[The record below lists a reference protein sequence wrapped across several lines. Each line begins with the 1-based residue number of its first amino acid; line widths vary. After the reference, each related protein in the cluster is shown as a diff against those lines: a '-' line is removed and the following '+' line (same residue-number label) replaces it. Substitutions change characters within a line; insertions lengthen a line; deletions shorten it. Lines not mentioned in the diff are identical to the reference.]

1 LSKKEVR
8 ETRCLVAVFMLTKT
22 PFLTGFPTLLF
33 GKAKRSAQELLK
45 LQRKQLHENSVSEIS
60 AQFSGEITPELIQ
73 RHALTER
80 SRVYSHAVTFWA
92 FLTQVFSEDAS
103 CGKAVARV
111 QQWCRQ
117 LKLPAPSANT
127 ASFVEARQRLPET
140 MLQGIH
146 HDLLSQFA
154 RHGSNTDLWRGHVV
168 KAVDGTSAQMP
179 DTPRNQAKYP
189 QPSGQAPGCGFPV
202 VQLIGVINLNNGA
215 WEEFVESD
223 LRVHE
228 HRGFELLY
236 RCVGENEILINDRA
250 YTSYELIARLQEQKS
265 HLIGRH
271 HQSRKLDFRKGK
283 KLGPNERLQRWT
295 KPGRQSSG
303 SCLSKEK
310 WEQLPEEMEVRIIRV
325 KGPDRTGK
333 PTTKYLVTTLLD
345 PIQYPVE
352 EIGSLYFHRWEI
364 ELRFRDIKTTM
375 GMELLRTKSPEM
387 IRKEIMMHMIAYNAL
402 RLLMF
407 KAGKKHGRNHRRLS
421 FKGALQALFG
431 SISGFA
437 GVWKKPVIRKRERDN
452 LLRRIAERVVPERPG
467 RNEPRKLKRRPKPFG
482 WMQQPR
488 HEYPEHFQTDDHPIK
503 ILDAVA

>member
-1 LSKKEVR
+1 
-8 ETRCLVAVFMLTKT
+8 MLTKT

-189 QPSGQAPGCGFPV
+189 QPSGQAPG
-202 VQLIGVINLNNGA
+202 
-215 WEEFVESD
+215 
-223 LRVHE
+223 
-228 HRGFELLY
+228 
-236 RCVGENEILINDRA
+236 
-250 YTSYELIARLQEQKS
+250 
-265 HLIGRH
+265 
-271 HQSRKLDFRKGK
+271 
-283 KLGPNERLQRWT
+283 
-295 KPGRQSSG
+295 
-303 SCLSKEK
+303 
-310 WEQLPEEMEVRIIRV
+310 
-325 KGPDRTGK
+325 
-333 PTTKYLVTTLLD
+333 
-345 PIQYPVE
+345 
-352 EIGSLYFHRWEI
+352 
-364 ELRFRDIKTTM
+364 
-375 GMELLRTKSPEM
+375 
-387 IRKEIMMHMIAYNAL
+387 
-402 RLLMF
+402 
-407 KAGKKHGRNHRRLS
+407 
-421 FKGALQALFG
+421 
-431 SISGFA
+431 
-437 GVWKKPVIRKRERDN
+437 
-452 LLRRIAERVVPERPG
+452 
-467 RNEPRKLKRRPKPFG
+467 
-482 WMQQPR
+482 
-488 HEYPEHFQTDDHPIK
+488 
-503 ILDAVA
+503 

>member
-1 LSKKEVR
+1 
-8 ETRCLVAVFMLTKT
+8 M
-22 PFLTGFPTLLF
+22 
-33 GKAKRSAQELLK
+33 
-45 LQRKQLHENSVSEIS
+45 
-60 AQFSGEITPELIQ
+60 
-73 RHALTER
+73 
-80 SRVYSHAVTFWA
+80 
-92 FLTQVFSEDAS
+92 
-103 CGKAVARV
+103 
-111 QQWCRQ
+111 
-117 LKLPAPSANT
+117 
-127 ASFVEARQRLPET
+127 
-140 MLQGIH
+140 
-146 HDLLSQFA
+146 
-154 RHGSNTDLWRGHVV
+154 
-168 KAVDGTSAQMP
+168 
-179 DTPRNQAKYP
+179 
-189 QPSGQAPGCGFPV
+189 
-202 VQLIGVINLNNGA
+202 
-215 WEEFVESD
+215 
-223 LRVHE
+223 
-228 HRGFELLY
+228 
-236 RCVGENEILINDRA
+236 
-250 YTSYELIARLQEQKS
+250 
-265 HLIGRH
+265 
-271 HQSRKLDFRKGK
+271 
-283 KLGPNERLQRWT
+283 
-295 KPGRQSSG
+295 
-303 SCLSKEK
+303 
-310 WEQLPEEMEVRIIRV
+310 
-325 KGPDRTGK
+325 
-333 PTTKYLVTTLLD
+333 TTLLD